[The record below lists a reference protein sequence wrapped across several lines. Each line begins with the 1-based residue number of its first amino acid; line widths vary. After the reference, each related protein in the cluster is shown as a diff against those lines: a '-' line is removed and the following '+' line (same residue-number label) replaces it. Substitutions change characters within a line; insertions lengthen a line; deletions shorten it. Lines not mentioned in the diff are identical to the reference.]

1 MKKEQI
7 QQKFEEILTGLGFT
21 FNPDNILK
29 DRLVSKSD
37 LIELMEFAFNLGLD
51 VASENAEADFVFLNE
66 GTEDHFQCLEEG
78 KDYEVRCLKQSILRH
93 KL

>member
-1 MKKEQI
+1 MK
-7 QQKFEEILTGLGFT
+7 QKFEEILTGLGFT

-37 LIELMEFAFNLGLD
+37 LIELMESAFNLGLD
-51 VASENAEADFVFLNE
+51 VAAENAEADFVILS
-66 GTEDHFQCLEEG
+66 GDAKHSFQCLVEG
-78 KDYEVRCLKQSILRH
+78 EDYEVYCLKQSILRH